1 MTPEAL
7 AALKSEL
14 SHFIGTEK
22 YHRWSSIFPDFLTDG
37 AKYLAEKAGAFW
49 LMDIVGSVR
58 RKVLAKGFATLN
70 MTIDGEGG
78 CVVALDDG
86 NGKVFYKQA
95 VPYTDAPFDVKLFV
109 QPCDENRLCIMLPS
123 EY

>member
-7 AALKSEL
+7 ASLKSDL
-14 SHFIGTEK
+14 SHFTGTEA
-22 YHRWSSIFPDFLTDG
+22 YHRWSSIFPDVLTDG

-58 RKVLAKGFATLN
+58 AKILAEGFATVQFFHEG
-70 MTIDGEGG
+70 DGGYV
-78 CVVALDDG
+78 CITDG
-86 NGKVFYKQA
+86 NGKPLHRQGIAYA
-95 VPYTDAPFDVKLFV
+95 RLPLALKLFV